1 MAELLETPLQKETL
15 REQPN
20 PGSQPA
26 FQPDPVKLDEASV
39 RAAMMEAAKAGIDP
53 FTVTVGD
60 MNQGFKPEAQKAQ
73 AELPVDVPEKFRKPN
88 GEVDVEKL
96 KASTERLDVAIQEK
110 EAKLQEVQKT
120 IDDYV
125 RVYKEK
131 ETQLRTSPN
140 PERIAAQLPPVAPP
154 QMVPQAQMTDQ
165 QLEAMIAADLAANP
179 ARTIAQLISAGVQ
192 TQMQPLNQ
200 ERQDNRIRENIKQ
213 IAEKD
218 PRILNQSVFDAVTA
232 KLQESPEMWNLKNPH
247 KAAWLEVK
255 EEMRLGDLPQGGL
268 AQPSKPS
275 APILGGGTPPPSPSL
290 SDARTTFQTLD
301 AAIGQL
307 SKDPRTGKIDPNQ
320 QKALDQAAKEFF
332 DAQERMRPR

>member
-1 MAELLETPLQKETL
+1 MATEEAIQVETL

-20 PGSQPA
+20 QSSQPA
-26 FQPDPVKLDEASV
+26 FQPEPKLDEAQV
-39 RAAMMEAAKAGIDP
+39 RSAMMEAAKAGIDP
-53 FTVTVGD
+53 FNVTVGD
-60 MNQGFKPEAQKAQ
+60 LNQGFKPDAQKVQ
-73 AELPVDVPEKFRKPN
+73 AEPPVDVPEKFKKPN

-96 KASTERLDVAIQEK
+96 KASTERLDEALQQK
-110 EAKLQEVQKT
+110 ETKLQEVE
-120 IDDYV
+120 DYV
-125 RVYKEK
+125 RAYKAK
-131 ETQLRTSPN
+131 ENQLRNMRN
-140 PERIAAQLPPVAPP
+140 PDKLLAESLPPAIEQPAPMP
-154 QMVPQAQMTDQ
+154 QVPSQLSDQ

-179 ARTIAQLISAGVQ
+179 ARTVAQLVQ
-192 TQMQPLNQ
+192 LAIQKELRPLN
-200 ERQDNRIRENIKQ
+200 EDRRDNKIRENIKT

-218 PRILNQSVFDAVTA
+218 PRILNQQVFDAVNA
-232 KLQESPEMWNLKNPH
+232 KLQENPELWNLKNPH

-255 EEMRLGDLPQGGL
+255 EEMRLGDLPQGSQ

-275 APILGGGTPPPSPSL
+275 APILGGGSPPPSPSL

-307 SKDPRTGKIDPNQ
+307 SRDPRTGKVDANQ